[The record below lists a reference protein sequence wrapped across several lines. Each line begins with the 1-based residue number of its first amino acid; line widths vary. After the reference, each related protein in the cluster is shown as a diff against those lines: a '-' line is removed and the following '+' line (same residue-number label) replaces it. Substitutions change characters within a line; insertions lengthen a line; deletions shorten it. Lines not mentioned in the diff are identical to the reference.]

1 MAWLKNVVIDLLVT
15 IVIAVYVFTV
25 ADWGY
30 WIIIIYTP
38 LMLLLKIV
46 AVSSGIGSAVKSG
59 VKRGAKKS
67 SDDVPV
73 WFYHVLY
80 GANLIMLLYAN
91 WWVVAVGWAA
101 IWILSAVQETR
112 SSKTDSA

>member
-46 AVSSGIGSAVKSG
+46 AVSSGIGSAVK
-59 VKRGAKKS
+59 RGAKKS

-101 IWILSAVQETR
+101 IWILSAVQEAR